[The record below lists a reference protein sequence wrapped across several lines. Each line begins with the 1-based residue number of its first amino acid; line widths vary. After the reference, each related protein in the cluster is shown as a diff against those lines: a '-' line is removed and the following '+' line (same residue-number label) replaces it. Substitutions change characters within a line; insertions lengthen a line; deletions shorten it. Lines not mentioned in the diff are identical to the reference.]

1 MHICG
6 LADNQG
12 YKNVVYYNSVTCLK
26 VFSVFV
32 FFSFST
38 VMVEGSQW
46 HNQDIHMFWGL
57 TGVIVNVLVIAGNG
71 GRATVA

>member
-1 MHICG
+1 MDLQIIR
-6 LADNQG
+6 G
-12 YKNVVYYNSVTCLK
+12 YKNVVYYNSVARLK

-32 FFSFST
+32 FLSFST

-46 HNQDIHMFWGL
+46 HNQGIHMFLGL
-57 TGVIVNVLVIAGNG
+57 IRVIISVLVIAGNS

>member
-1 MHICG
+1 MDLQIIR
-6 LADNQG
+6 G

-32 FFSFST
+32 FLSFSA

-57 TGVIVNVLVIAGNG
+57 TRVIVSVLVIAGNG